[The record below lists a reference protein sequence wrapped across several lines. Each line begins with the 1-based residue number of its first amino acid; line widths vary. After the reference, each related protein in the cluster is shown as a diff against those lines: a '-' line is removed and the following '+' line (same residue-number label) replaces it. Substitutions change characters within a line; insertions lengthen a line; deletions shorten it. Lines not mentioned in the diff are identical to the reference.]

1 MNFKQLCT
9 DMSKEVNEQVAT
21 EMAKVF
27 GNRFTFKGLD
37 ASARARVIADQIE
50 TARAEET
57 EIDWEF
63 VEVCWE
69 QNIREFQYFAL
80 SYLMAMR
87 QLMQKDDLYR
97 LKDLIV
103 DKPEWD
109 TNNILHKLVNIHTA
123 YYPELEGEIV
133 KWANS
138 ADPWLRRTAI
148 LHQLSRAQ
156 YTNWELLKEIL
167 DANIGY
173 QDEVVQEAIVAA
185 LADVAT
191 TDPDFVHDYL
201 TSRAD
206 KIKPELANELD
217 KLLEN
222 A

>member
-9 DMSKEVNEQVAT
+9 DMSKEVDVRIAT
-21 EMAKVF
+21 DMAKVF
-27 GNRFTFKGLD
+27 GNRFSFKGLD

-50 TARAEET
+50 TARAEES

-63 VEVCWE
+63 VDVCWE

-87 QLMQKDDLYR
+87 QLMQKEDLSR

-123 YYPELEGEIV
+123 YYPELEEEV
-133 KWANS
+133 AQWAS
-138 ADPWLRRTAI
+138 AADPWLRRTAI

-156 YTNWELLKEIL
+156 YTDWELLEKIL

-173 QDEVVQEAIVAA
+173 EEEVVQEAILIA

-191 TDPDFVHDYL
+191 SNPDFVRQYYL
-201 TSRAD
+201 TRAD
-206 KIKPELANELD
+206 QIKPELANALD
-217 KLLEN
+217 KLL
-222 A
+222 